1 MTYKPFKDAIKER
14 NKITKR
20 ELRNIRKIYNE
31 WAREIRAE
39 ANRLRKLGT
48 SSTLQEE
55 RALAKLY
62 YELRN
67 ASKQITAEIDR
78 SVRNGASDIGDVLV
92 RTNKRWLESLG
103 LSTNS
108 FEYKFSNE
116 KRRAINKV
124 LTGSIYKNFQG
135 LNPRIWK
142 ITQGHEKDIYNI
154 IARGMLEDKSI
165 YEIAKDIEKYVN
177 PKVRF
182 PWSKIYKDPTTG
194 KIYSFPVGS
203 HKIDYN
209 AQRLVRTTLQH
220 VYQEVLVEMTK
231 DNPFVKGYLWIAA
244 GSHPCQL
251 CLDRDGTIYTAANLP
266 LDHPNGMCDIEPVI
280 DKEKAMEDIKGFYE
294 NPVYYPKIQRFT
306 DKIEFF

>member
-78 SVRNGASDIGDVLV
+78 SVRNGASDIGDILV

-135 LNPRIWK
+135 LDSRIWK
-142 ITQGHEKDIYNI
+142 IAQGHEKDIYNI
-154 IARGMLEDKSI
+154 IARGMLENKSI
-165 YEIAKDIEKYVN
+165 YDIAKDVEKYVN

-220 VYQEVLVEMTK
+220 VYQEVLVEMTS

-266 LDHPNGMCDIEPVI
+266 LDHPNGMCNIEPVI

-294 NPVYYPKIQRFT
+294 NPILYPNIQRFT